1 MNQPKL
7 AQASR
12 QRLRVHAESQLREGT
27 APASRG
33 GITGSLALT
42 LLHDL
47 ASDPARA
54 GDALKLLH
62 ELQVHQVELD
72 LQEEEADLERQRVS
86 ELLAR
91 RSMQFDE
98 APFGY
103 LVLEPD
109 GVVREVNRLGAAWLG
124 VAVDTCA
131 HRRIDA
137 LLDAA
142 SGPVIRDALAQ
153 LRDGGDRCRCTLR
166 AAHGGGLLQAELG
179 WAGGAV
185 LMAFFGGD

>member
-1 MNQPKL
+1 MNPSKL
-7 AQASR
+7 AYERR
-12 QRLRVHAESQLREGT
+12 QRLRVHAEIQLQAGT
-27 APASRG
+27 APVSRG
-33 GITGSLALT
+33 GITGSQALT
-42 LLHDL
+42 LLHGL
-47 ASDPARA
+47 AIDPARA

-72 LQEEEADLERQRVS
+72 LQQEETDVELGRAS

-91 RSMQFDE
+91 RCLQFDE

-103 LVLEPD
+103 LTLEPD

-124 VAVDTCA
+124 VAVDACV
-131 HRRIDA
+131 HRHIED

-142 SGPVIRDALAQ
+142 SGPVIRTALAQ
-153 LRDGGDRCRCTLR
+153 LRDGGDRRRCNLR

-179 WAGGAV
+179 WADGAV